1 MKIVAGLIGIIVLT
15 AAFCL
20 PVSGQNLVV
29 KKFGTKDSLQKFS
42 PNTSLRQ
49 VIQGGKIL
57 TAMSV
62 NENEKINVIV
72 ELSTPAIL
80 HAKGITVNN
89 KAAASQQRNIFVNRI
104 LSTSPTAKILR
115 QFSHVMNGISL
126 NAARSDIAQMSALP
140 DVKRIYE
147 DKKVSVF
154 RVSLSTK
161 IASTEV
167 QSDATLTATGKG
179 VKIGVIDTGVDYLHE
194 ALGGGFGPGFKVAG
208 GYDFVNDKTD
218 PMDDNGHGTHV
229 AGIIAGNS
237 ASLKS
242 MAPDARL
249 FAYKVLDASGNGN
262 TSTVIAGIEQ
272 AMMDSVDII
281 NLSLGTSDG
290 DPDDILSQAVDR
302 AVEAGIVVVVAAGN
316 DGDYGTISSPGAA
329 REALTVGAIDS
340 LQSIATFSSKGPSNK
355 IYGIKPD
362 VVAPGVNILSA
373 KMGGGYITMSGT
385 SMAAP
390 YVTSVA
396 ATVRQLHPG
405 WSALEIRDAMITAT
419 EDLGS
424 SIFSQGK
431 GKLDTSKITGVES
444 FATPATLSFGF
455 DNSSTAEWTQ
465 RDTISFTN
473 VSPLSKTYTFKNFSS
488 SGGIDL
494 QISPG
499 TATLS
504 SNETKSI
511 VVEVSINNS
520 LLPDNTLLPQGYGGK
535 ILAISNS
542 DTVIVPYVFFKG
554 NVFQISFSETPF
566 QVVIHDRKSNSYYF
580 NPTNSFLTAVV
591 PAGTYDIITAFS
603 GSAYVVKESL
613 NTQDNLEVSIDRDQA
628 NHVITV
634 LPTDENGE
642 ALVPVGTNTSS
653 SYVEALMHNPSGISE
668 VLLGGGD
675 VQTTSLV
682 QTMYFSDMSSN
693 YSFGYAINVQ
703 YGNLKSYTYDVELD
717 SGIAASQSIQFL
729 ASDLKR
735 VDFTYEIDSTIT
747 KVFPITW
754 STFVQQNNV
763 IAVTYYDGNDTPLLY
778 PFTQTGYYTRRISS
792 KFPIFHFRE
801 AYRYLRWKR

>member
-1 MKIVAGLIGIIVLT
+1 MRMKTSVSFSGIVVLI
-15 AAFCL
+15 AALCL
-20 PVSGQNLVV
+20 PVFGQNLIV
-29 KKFGTKDSLQKFS
+29 KKFGAKDSLQKFS
-42 PNTSLRQ
+42 SNTSLQQ
-49 VIQGGKIL
+49 VIQGGKVL
-57 TAMSV
+57 SAMSV
-62 NENEKINVIV
+62 DENQKVNVIV
-72 ELSTPAIL
+72 ELSTPVVF
-80 HAKGITVNN
+80 HPKGITVSNR
-89 KAAASQQRNIFVNRI
+89 AAASQQRSMFVNRI
-104 LSTSPTAKILR
+104 LSISSTAKILH
-115 QFSHVMNGISL
+115 QFSQIINGVSL
-126 NAARSDIAQMSALP
+126 NAARSEIEQMAALP
-140 DVKRIYE
+140 EVKRIYE
-147 DKKVSVF
+147 DKKVTAFSA
-154 RVSLSTK
+154 SSSMK
-161 IASTEV
+161 PAPAST

-179 VKIGVIDTGVDYLHE
+179 VKVGVIDTGVDYLHE

-208 GYDFVNDKTD
+208 GYDFVNNKPD
-218 PMDDNGHGTHV
+218 PLDDNGHGTHV

-262 TSTVIAGIEQ
+262 ASTVIAGIEQ

-302 AVEAGIVVVVAAGN
+302 AVDAGIVVVVAAGN

-340 LQSIATFSSKGPSNK
+340 LQSIAAFSSKGPSNK

-390 YVTSVA
+390 YATAVA
-396 ATVRQLHPG
+396 ATLRQLHPE

-431 GKLDTSKITGVES
+431 GKLDTSKINGVES

-455 DNSSTAEWTQ
+455 DNSSTGEWTHT
-465 RDTISFTN
+465 DTISLTN
-473 VSPLSKTYTFKNFSS
+473 VSPSSKTYAFKNFSS
-488 SGGIDL
+488 SGGIDV
-494 QISPG
+494 QFSSAA
-499 TATLS
+499 ATLS
-504 SNETKSI
+504 SHETKSI

-520 LLPDNTLLPQGYGGK
+520 LLPNNTLLYQGYGGQ

-554 NVFQISFSETPF
+554 TVFQVSFSETPF

-603 GSAYVVKESL
+603 GSAYVIKENL
-613 NTQDNLEVSIDRDQA
+613 NTLDNLEVSIDRQQA
-628 NHVITV
+628 NHVVTV
-634 LPTDENGE
+634 SPTDENGE
-642 ALVPVGTNTSS
+642 TLIPVGTNTSC
-653 SYVEALMHNPSGISE
+653 SYIEALMHNSSGISE
-668 VLLGGGD
+668 VLLGGGK
-675 VQTTSLV
+675 VQTASLV
-682 QTMYFSDMSSN
+682 QTMYFSDVSSN

-703 YGNLKSYTYDVELD
+703 YGNLKSYTFDIELD
-717 SGIAASQSIQFL
+717 SGITASQSVQFA

-735 VDFTYEIDSTIT
+735 VDFKYEIDSTVT

-763 IAVTYYDGNDTPLLY
+763 IAVTYYDGNDAPLLY
-778 PFTQTGYYTRRISS
+778 PFAQTGYYTRRASS

-801 AYRYLRWKR
+801 AYKY

>member
-1 MKIVAGLIGIIVLT
+1 MRMKTAVSFSGIVVLT
-15 AAFCL
+15 VALCL
-20 PVSGQNLVV
+20 PVSGQNLVL
-29 KKFGTKDSLQKFS
+29 KKFGAKDSLQKFS
-42 PNTSLRQ
+42 SNTSLQQ
-49 VIQGGKIL
+49 VIQGGKVL
-57 TAMSV
+57 SAMSV
-62 NENEKINVIV
+62 DENQKVNVIV
-72 ELSTPAIL
+72 ELSTPVVF
-80 HAKGITVNN
+80 HPKGSTVSNR
-89 KAAASQQRNIFVNRI
+89 AAASQQRSMFINRI
-104 LSTSPTAKILR
+104 LSISSTAKILH
-115 QFSHVMNGISL
+115 QFSQVINGVSL
-126 NAARSDIAQMSALP
+126 NATRSEIAQMASLP
-140 DVKRIYE
+140 EVKRIYE
-147 DKKVSVF
+147 DKKVTAFPAS
-154 RVSLSTK
+154 SSMK
-161 IASTEV
+161 IEPASA
-167 QSDATLTATGKG
+167 QSDATLTTTGKG
-179 VKIGVIDTGVDYLHE
+179 VKVGVIDTGVDYLHE

-208 GYDFVNDKTD
+208 GYDFVNNKPD
-218 PMDDNGHGTHV
+218 PLDDNGHGTHV

-262 TSTVIAGIEQ
+262 ASTVIAGIEQ
-272 AMMDSVDII
+272 ATMDSVDII

-340 LQSIATFSSKGPSNK
+340 LQSIAAFSSKGPSNK

-362 VVAPGVNILSA
+362 VVAPGVDILSA

-396 ATVRQLHPG
+396 ANVRQLHPE

-424 SIFSQGK
+424 PIFSQGR
-431 GKLDTSKITGVES
+431 GRLDTSKIGGVES

-455 DNSSTAEWTQ
+455 DNSSTGDWTQ
-465 RDTISFTN
+465 NDTVAFTN
-473 VSPLSKTYTFKNFSS
+473 VSSSPKTFTFKHSS
-488 SGGIDL
+488 PYGGIDI
-494 QISPG
+494 QFSP
-499 TATLS
+499 TATTLS

-520 LLPDNTLLPQGYGGK
+520 LLPDNTTLPQGYSGK

-542 DTVIVPYVFFKG
+542 DTVTVPYVFFKG
-554 NVFQISFSETPF
+554 TVFQVSFSETPF
-566 QVVIHDRKSNSYYF
+566 QVVIHDQKSNSYYF

-591 PAGTYDIITAFS
+591 PAGIYDIITAFS
-603 GSAYVVKESL
+603 GSAYVVKENL
-613 NTQDNLEVSIDRDQA
+613 NTRDNLEVSIDRDQA
-628 NHVITV
+628 NHAVTV
-634 LPTDENGE
+634 SPTDENGE
-642 ALVPVGTNTSS
+642 ALVPVGTNTSC
-653 SYVEALMHNPSGISE
+653 SYVEALMHTSSGISE
-668 VLLGGGD
+668 VLLGGGKI
-675 VQTTSLV
+675 QTASLV
-682 QTMYFSDMSSN
+682 QTMYFSDVSSN

-703 YGNLKSYTYDVELD
+703 YGNLKSYTFDVELD
-717 SGIAASQSIQFL
+717 SGITTSQSVQFS

-735 VDFTYEIDSTIT
+735 VDFKYEIDSTIT

-763 IAVTYYDGNDTPLLY
+763 IAVTYYDGNDAPLLY
-778 PFTQTGYYTRRISS
+778 PFTQTGYYTRRASS

-801 AYRYLRWKR
+801 AYKY

>member
-1 MKIVAGLIGIIVLT
+1 MRMKTSVSFSGIVVLT
-15 AAFCL
+15 VALCL
-20 PVSGQNLVV
+20 PVPGQNLVV
-29 KKFGTKDSLQKFS
+29 KKFGTKDSLQKFTS
-42 PNTSLRQ
+42 NTSLRQ
-49 VIQGGKIL
+49 VIQSGKIL
-57 TAMSV
+57 SAMSV
-62 NENEKINVIV
+62 DENQKVNVIV

-80 HAKGITVNN
+80 HPKGAAVSN

-104 LSTSPTAKILR
+104 LSISSTAKVLR
-115 QFSHVMNGISL
+115 QFSQVMNGVSL
-126 NAARSDIAQMSALP
+126 NAARSELAQIVSLP
-140 DVKRIYE
+140 EVKRIYE
-147 DKKVSVF
+147 DKKVSAF
-154 RVSLSTK
+154 PVSSSMNIKPT
-161 IASTEV
+161 SV
-167 QSDATLTATGKG
+167 QSDATLTTTGKG

-208 GYDFVNDKTD
+208 GYDFVNSKPD
-218 PMDDNGHGTHV
+218 PLDDNGHGTHV
-229 AGIIAGNS
+229 AGIIAGSS
-237 ASLKS
+237 ALLKS

-281 NLSLGTSDG
+281 NLSLGTSGG

-316 DGDYGTISSPGAA
+316 DGNYGTISSPGAA

-340 LQSIATFSSKGPSNK
+340 LQTIASFSSKGPSNK

-362 VVAPGVNILSA
+362 VVAPGVDIRSA

-396 ATVRQLHPG
+396 ATVRQSHPE

-419 EDLGS
+419 KDLDS
-424 SIFSQGK
+424 PIFSQGR
-431 GKLDTSKITGVES
+431 GKLDTSKIGSVES

-455 DNSSTAEWTQ
+455 DNSSMGKWTQ

-473 VSPLSKTYTFKNFSS
+473 VSLSPKTYAFKNSSS

-494 QISPG
+494 QISPVI
-499 TATLS
+499 ATLS

-511 VVEVSINNS
+511 IIEVSVNNS
-520 LLPDNTLLPQGYGGK
+520 LLPDNTALPQGYGGK
-535 ILAISNS
+535 ILAISS
-542 DTVIVPYVFFKG
+542 GDTVAVPYVFFKG
-554 NVFQISFSETPF
+554 TVFQVSFSETPF
-566 QVVIHDRKSNSYYF
+566 QVVIHNQKNNSYCF
-580 NPTNSFLTAVV
+580 NPANSFLTAVV

-603 GSAYVVKESL
+603 GSAYVVRENL
-613 NTQDNLEVSIDRDQA
+613 NTLDNVEVSIDRDQA
-628 NHVITV
+628 NHVVTV
-634 LPTDENGE
+634 SPTDENGE
-642 ALVPVGTNTSS
+642 ALLPVGTNTSS
-653 SYVEALMHNPSGISE
+653 SYVEALMHNSSGISE
-668 VLLGGGD
+668 VLLGGGK
-675 VQTTSLV
+675 VQTAGLV
-682 QTMYFSDMSSN
+682 QKMYFSDVSSN

-703 YGNLKSYTYDVELD
+703 YGNLKSYTFDVELD
-717 SGIAASQSIQFL
+717 SGITTSQSVQFS

-735 VDFTYEIDSTIT
+735 VDFKYEIDSTVT

-763 IAVTYYDGNDTPLLY
+763 IAVTYYDGNDAPLLY
-778 PFTQTGYYTRRISS
+778 PFTQTGYYTRRASS

-801 AYRYLRWKR
+801 AYKY